1 MLQVGSR
8 GSDVVRLQQTLSRA
22 GYNAGGA
29 DGIFGAKTKAAV
41 TAFQRD
47 HKLAADGIVGKNTG
61 SSLFHSRN
69 ADLWDGRP
77 DGARPGSGGTVH
89 GPTGAFP
96 TNGSNRQKLDFASDL
111 ARSMGLRITSTTGGK
126 HTPGSYHYKARAI
139 DVAGS
144 PSQMAAYY
152 RRLAGTRPT
161 ELFYDP
167 VGGIKHGNN
176 IGAIG
181 GHRDHVHVAY

>member
-8 GSDVVRLQQTLSRA
+8 GSDVTRLQQTLSRA
-22 GYNAGGA
+22 GYKPGTA
-29 DGIFGAKTKAAV
+29 DGIYGAKTKAAV
-41 TAFQRD
+41 QAYQRA
-47 HKLAADGIVGKNTG
+47 HHLKADGIVGNNTG
-61 SSLFHSRN
+61 SSIFHSRN
-69 ADLWDGRP
+69 QDLWDGRP
-77 DGARPGSGGTVH
+77 DGGSRPGGVPGN
-89 GPTGAFP
+89 FP
-96 TNGSNRQKLDFASDL
+96 VGGSNRQKLDYASSL
-111 ARSMGLRITSTTGGK
+111 ARQMGLRITSTTGGQ
-126 HTPGSYHYKARAI
+126 HTPGSYHYRGRAI

-167 VGGIKHGNN
+167 VGGIKNGTN